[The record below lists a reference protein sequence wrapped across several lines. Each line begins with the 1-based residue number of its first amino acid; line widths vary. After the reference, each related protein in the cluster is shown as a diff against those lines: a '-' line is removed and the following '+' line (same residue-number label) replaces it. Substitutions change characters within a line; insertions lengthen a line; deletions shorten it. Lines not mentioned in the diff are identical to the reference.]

1 MDLNQNQSD
10 SHDQI
15 EEEEDELPIDFKSS
29 AQVWF
34 FYKIDSCPVHSIIFF
49 FAIIGQS
56 DWKTKRLAV
65 ILRIFLWKI
74 NNMTFL
80 VFLVA

>member
-15 EEEEDELPIDFKSS
+15 EEEEDEPPIDFKSS

-34 FYKIDSCPVHSIIFF
+34 FYKIDSCPVHSTFCF
-49 FAIIGQS
+49 LV
-56 DWKTKRLAV
+56 KVTEKRKKSAV
-65 ILRIFLWKI
+65 ILRIYFL
-74 NNMTFL
+74 
-80 VFLVA
+80 

>member
-15 EEEEDELPIDFKSS
+15 EEEDEPPIDFKSS

-34 FYKIDSCPVHSIIFF
+34 FYKINSCPIHSIFF
-49 FAIIGQS
+49 SIIGQS
-56 DWKTKRLAV
+56 DRKTKKLAF
-65 ILRIFLWKI
+65 ILRIFL
-74 NNMTFL
+74 
-80 VFLVA
+80 

>member
-1 MDLNQNQSD
+1 MDLNQNQSN

-15 EEEEDELPIDFKSS
+15 EEEEDEPPIDFKSS

-34 FYKIDSCPVHSIIFF
+34 FYKIDFCPVSRLTFVPCPIHSIIFF

-65 ILRIFLWKI
+65 ILRIFL
-74 NNMTFL
+74 
-80 VFLVA
+80 